1 MRTISA
7 DDFEFKMVI
16 GTSLSGYIKATYN
29 QLLSV
34 LGEPTCA
41 KPSGDDKVQKEW
53 VVKYKGNYYTVY
65 DWKTY
70 DVNYTVNELD
80 RFHVGSKCNAS
91 EFISELQDKINK
103 GN

>member
-7 DDFEFKMVI
+7 DDFDFKMVI
-16 GTSLSGYIKATYN
+16 GTSLSGYVKATYN
-29 QLLSV
+29 QLVSV
-34 LGEPTCA
+34 LGEPTCPE
-41 KPSGDDKVQKEW
+41 PSGDNKVQKEW

-70 DVNYTVNELD
+70 DVNYTTTQLD
-80 RFHVGSKCNAS
+80 EFHVGSKGYAS
-91 EFISELQDKINK
+91 DFINELQNKINK